1 MLTIALPKGRLQKK
15 VLERFA
21 FAGVVPEE
29 EPGSSRRLIVPALAN
44 PALPSGARFVLLKD
58 GDVPLYVERGTA
70 DLGICGLDQ
79 LLESGADLLSPVDL
93 GFGKCRLSLAG
104 PKLGVAAMADP
115 FAALADTAAPGRSLR
130 IATKYPRLAARA
142 FARRGVP
149 VDLVRLSGS
158 VELAAVAGL
167 ADAIVDLEKELAGAS
182 ARHYV
187 SSLRESAAMP
197 AFVADATAR
206 IIADVRARG
215 DVAVRELTHQFDGPD
230 LESPF
235 LPEAEWDRLAA
246 LCPAPVRAALE
257 LAAERVRAFHRP
269 QIPQSYEQRLP
280 DGARLRNLTIPLERA
295 ACYVPGGRA
304 AYPLTGS

>member
-167 ADAIVDLEKELAGAS
+167 ADAIVDLVETGRTLQENGLEVLADLLQVS
-182 ARHYV
+182 ARLVVNRASYR
-187 SSLRESAAMP
+187 LKLEELLPLLDKMAP
-197 AFVADATAR
+197 TA
-206 IIADVRARG
+206 
-215 DVAVRELTHQFDGPD
+215 
-230 LESPF
+230 
-235 LPEAEWDRLAA
+235 PE
-246 LCPAPVRAALE
+246 
-257 LAAERVRAFHRP
+257 
-269 QIPQSYEQRLP
+269 Q
-280 DGARLRNLTIPLERA
+280 T
-295 ACYVPGGRA
+295 
-304 AYPLTGS
+304 

>member
-21 FAGVVPEE
+21 AAGVVPEE
-29 EPGSSRRLIVPALAN
+29 EPGSSRRLIVPAVAN
-44 PALPSGARFVLLKD
+44 PAIPSGARFVLLKD

-70 DLGICGLDQ
+70 DLGVCGLDQ

-104 PKLGVAAMADP
+104 PKLGAAGMADP

-167 ADAIVDLEKELAGAS
+167 ADAIVDLVETGRTLQENGLEVLADLLQVS
-182 ARHYV
+182 ARLV
-187 SSLRESAAMP
+187 
-197 AFVADATAR
+197 VN
-206 IIADVRARG
+206 RASYRLKLE
-215 DVAVRELTHQFDGPD
+215 ELLPL
-230 LESPF
+230 LEKMTPKA
-235 LPEAEWDRLAA
+235 PE
-246 LCPAPVRAALE
+246 
-257 LAAERVRAFHRP
+257 
-269 QIPQSYEQRLP
+269 Q
-280 DGARLRNLTIPLERA
+280 T
-295 ACYVPGGRA
+295 
-304 AYPLTGS
+304 